1 MRNEPEI
8 VKRGGDRIVTPAM
21 REFVAELYD
30 ACQVAAL
37 FLEENYREDVD
48 GIPMYETMP
57 EWQEIKGVLTAI
69 QNAEEG
75 SNED

>member
-1 MRNEPEI
+1 MSNEPEL

-21 REFVAELYD
+21 RELVAELYD

-48 GIPMYETMP
+48 GLPMYETMP
-57 EWQEIKGVLTAI
+57 EWHEINDVLKAI
-69 QNAEEG
+69 QNAEERQQ
-75 SNED
+75 